1 MAQAKKKKRFFEVEI
16 PIIRKQTELYGMEPS
31 DIEKKTIKYDLTRL
45 LKGKNVILYLTVEKE
60 GEKFTAIPKKI
71 ETIHSSLS
79 RMVRRGTDY
88 IEDSFIAKC
97 KDAEVR
103 IKPFIIS
110 RRKIHKSIRKALR
123 EKAKEELTSY
133 IKDKSSEEIFNEI
146 IRNQLQKPLSLKLKK
161 IYPLSACEIRI
172 FEVVKFLKKE

>member
-1 MAQAKKKKRFFEVEI
+1 
-16 PIIRKQTELYGMEPS
+16 
-31 DIEKKTIKYDLTRL
+31 
-45 LKGKNVILYLTVEKE
+45 
-60 GEKFTAIPKKI
+60 
-71 ETIHSSLS
+71 
-79 RMVRRGTDY
+79 MVRRGTDY